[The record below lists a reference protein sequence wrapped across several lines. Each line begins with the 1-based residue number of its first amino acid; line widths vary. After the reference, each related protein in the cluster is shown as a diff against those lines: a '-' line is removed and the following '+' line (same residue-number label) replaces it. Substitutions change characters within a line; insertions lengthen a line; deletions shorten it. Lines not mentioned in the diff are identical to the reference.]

1 MRCGTWWTGATRRG
15 RGALVALLALVLGV
29 GPLGALPAWGL
40 TDEQIAIIRAVNDAR
55 LVGGPGGTCHDEPPG
70 LGDRWRETFDLELVD
85 VPEEL
90 VVRVEWTAHTG
101 RLGEGTAEETDR
113 EAPYQAR
120 WTPFPEYGDAGRAE
134 LEAAIF
140 VDLPGLGVK
149 PVNWV
154 FRCYQGGPD
163 VPVTMDLSTSAG
175 PLPEDAAL
183 GKDSSCDVTADWR
196 LDYDAVGLA
205 GGNRPWAERFVV
217 TDNGVATLIPGAWRH
232 QVEGQEPIGCFFTL
246 GEHEIV
252 ATVTTSSGRTASSD
266 PVTLRT
272 VPAVEITGTKIST
285 ASGQT
290 VTSSTWVLSG
300 EPLRYSTTLST
311 EMTGGD
317 ILGWRVGRPDSP
329 YDAPLS
335 SGTRSAVF
343 PRPSACTAGP
353 TGGCASRALSTSFRV
368 WHTGRTREVF
378 ETTAWAKSVTG
389 LTERATPVTSSFR
402 VYPRGKLAR
411 PTSRTIGAGGEH
423 VLSTRLTTVT
433 ETAHKNGAPWE
444 PVPRQKVV
452 LQSRAVGASSW
463 RDVRTLTTS
472 SDGRVTTVARPN
484 VDAQYRFVHLDAPG
498 VVGPATSAVATV
510 TVRG

>member
-101 RLGEGTAEETDR
+101 RLGEGAAEETDH
-113 EAPYQAR
+113 EAPYRAS

-134 LEAAIF
+134 VEAAIF

-149 PVNWV
+149 PAHRV
-154 FRCYQGGPD
+154 FRCYQGGPE
-163 VPVTMDLSTSAG
+163 VPFTMDLSTSAG
-175 PLPEDAAL
+175 VPLPEPAVL
-183 GKDSSCDVTADWR
+183 GPVSSCKATAHWR

-205 GGNRPWAERFVV
+205 GPGRPGADRLVV
-217 TDNGVATLIPGAWRH
+217 TDNGVATLSPGGWRG
-232 QVEGQEPIGCFFTL
+232 QVEGREPILCGPL
-246 GEHEIV
+246 GDHEVV
-252 ATVTTSSGRTASSD
+252 ATVTTSSGWTSSSG
-266 PVTLRT
+266 PVTLRV
-272 VPAVEITGTKIST
+272 VPAVEITGTKVTT
-285 ASGQT
+285 ASGRA
-290 VTSSTWVLSG
+290 VTSATWVLSG

-368 WHTGRTREVF
+368 WYTGRTREAF
-378 ETTAWAKSVTG
+378 
-389 LTERATPVTSSFR
+389 
-402 VYPRGKLAR
+402 
-411 PTSRTIGAGGEH
+411 
-423 VLSTRLTTVT
+423 
-433 ETAHKNGAPWE
+433 
-444 PVPRQKVV
+444 
-452 LQSRAVGASSW
+452 
-463 RDVRTLTTS
+463 
-472 SDGRVTTVARPN
+472 
-484 VDAQYRFVHLDAPG
+484 
-498 VVGPATSAVATV
+498 VATA
-510 TVRG
+510 